1 MVLKIAKGLVL
12 KYVDSLSDVA
22 PDIADQQVLL
32 FLLLQQTGEVL
43 PHTQCVALQILFLN
57 HV

>member
-1 MVLKIAKGLVL
+1 MLHCVTCCV
-12 KYVDSLSDVA
+12 SA
-22 PDIADQQVLL
+22 PDISDQQVLL

-43 PHTQCVALQILFLN
+43 PHMQCVALQILFLN